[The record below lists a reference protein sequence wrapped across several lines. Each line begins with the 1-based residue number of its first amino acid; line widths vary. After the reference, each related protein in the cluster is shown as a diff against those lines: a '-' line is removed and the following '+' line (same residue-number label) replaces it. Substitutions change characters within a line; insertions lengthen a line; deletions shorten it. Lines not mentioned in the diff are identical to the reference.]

1 MAKSNAM
8 DFAEVVQRMM
18 DHYTVQISEAVQATI
33 PEVANEAAK
42 KLRQTAPRR
51 PGGGQYAKSWK
62 VKHEKGRLKVGATVY
77 ADAPGY
83 RLAHLLE
90 FGHAKRGGGRVN
102 GIVHIEPVERWANDE
117 VWDRALRRIEKA
129 GV

>member
-1 MAKSNAM
+1 MASSSLN
-8 DFAEVVQRMM
+8 FAEAVKGVM
-18 DHYTVQISEAVQATI
+18 DHYTVQISEAVQAVI

-42 KLRQTAPRR
+42 KLRQTSPRR
-51 PGGGQYAKSWK
+51 GGQYAKSWK

-117 VWDRALRRIEKA
+117 VWDRALRKIEKA